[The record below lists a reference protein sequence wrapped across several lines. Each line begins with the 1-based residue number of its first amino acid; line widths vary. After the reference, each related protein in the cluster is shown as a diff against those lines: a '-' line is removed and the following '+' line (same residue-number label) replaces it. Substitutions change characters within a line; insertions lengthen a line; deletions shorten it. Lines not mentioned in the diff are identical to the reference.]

1 MTAPK
6 EWGDHWAMSFS
17 PIRAALLALLT
28 LFLASPAKATW
39 SIVVIN
45 RETGELA
52 VATSTCIAGFDI
64 ATAVP
69 VIRVGYAAGA
79 AQSFVISQATNR
91 RRIFRNSLRGAT
103 PQQLLDL
110 IEASDGG
117 FENRQFG
124 IVAFSGAPVTHTGD
138 FNGDFADGLT
148 GSFGPYEYAI
158 QGNVLT
164 GANVVLDCE
173 AAFLATNGDLG
184 ERMVAAMEA
193 ARDAGGDGRC
203 SCAPGTPT
211 GCGSPPANFTYASYN
226 AFMAIARLGDTDAPC
241 LGTTGCAAGDYYL
254 RITYAGGPNG
264 QEPIARLRQEYDAWR
279 AGQVARPDHVLSEVT
294 SSVPRLQADAQTSS
308 RVRIRLRDIDGNPL
322 AMGGQTVTVTKASG
336 PNVAQATNMVDNG
349 DGTHSFD
356 LVATLNQGVGTYH
369 ITVDDGIRPVQLYPA
384 LVVESAAPAEVHIGQ
399 GELSAAEGTPVPV
412 ILDRGA
418 ADSGASYRLLASLS
432 GTQPGA
438 VLGGVSVPL
447 NRDRLFEFTA
457 SWPGGSPFTGNAGV
471 LDQDGRGEAVLGL
484 DPGALVPFVGS
495 TLSFSA
501 VIGGQ
506 VATPAASIL
515 VGP

>member
-1 MTAPK
+1 
-6 EWGDHWAMSFS
+6 MSCT
-17 PIRAALLALLT
+17 PLRAALLALLG

-117 FENRQFG
+117 FQNRQFG
-124 IVAFSGAPVTHTGD
+124 IVAFAGPAVTHTGSS
-138 FNGDFADGLT
+138 NGDFADGLT
-148 GSFGPYEYAI
+148 GTFGPYEYAI

-211 GCGSPPANFTYASYN
+211 GCGSPPPSFTYASYN
-226 AFMAIARLGDTDAPC
+226 AFMAIARLGDSDAPC
-241 LGTTGCAAGDYYL
+241 LGNTGCAAGDYYL

-264 QEPIARLRQEYDAWR
+264 QEPIARLRAEYDAWR
-279 AGQVARPDHVLSEVT
+279 AGLVARPDHVLSEVT
-294 SSVPRLQADAQTSS
+294 SSVPRLQADGQTSS
-308 RVRIRLRDIDGNPL
+308 RVEVRLRDVDGNPL
-322 AMGGQTVTVTKASG
+322 AMGGQTVTVTRASG
-336 PNVAQATNMVDNG
+336 SDVAQAVNFVDHA

-356 LVATLNQGVGTYH
+356 LVATLNQGVGAYH
-369 ITVDDGIRPVQLYPA
+369 LTVDDGIRPVQLHPP
-384 LVVESAAPAEVHIGQ
+384 LTVESAAPAELHIG
-399 GELSAAEGTPVPV
+399 ESLFSASAGTPLPLV
-412 ILDRGA
+412 LDRGA
-418 ADSGASYRLLASLS
+418 SDSGASYRVFASLS
-432 GTQPGA
+432 GTQPGTT
-438 VLGGVSVPL
+438 VGGVHVSL
-447 NRDRLFEFTA
+447 NRDRLFDFTA
-457 SWPGGSPFTGNAGV
+457 GWPGGLPFTGNAGV
-471 LDQDGRGEAVLGL
+471 LDLDGRAEARL
-484 DPGALVPFVGS
+484 ALVGGVLTPFVGS
-495 TLSFSA
+495 TLAFSA

-506 VATPAASIL
+506 SVTPVASIL
-515 VGP
+515 VHP